1 MELKSDHK
9 VVSHGIYCYCIVL
22 GLTKLAAEIKV
33 NEPLIITICN
43 CDASELCCAVMLN
56 YAVL

>member
-1 MELKSDHK
+1 MEFT
-9 VVSHGIYCYCIVL
+9 VTVFCW

-56 YAVL
+56 YAML